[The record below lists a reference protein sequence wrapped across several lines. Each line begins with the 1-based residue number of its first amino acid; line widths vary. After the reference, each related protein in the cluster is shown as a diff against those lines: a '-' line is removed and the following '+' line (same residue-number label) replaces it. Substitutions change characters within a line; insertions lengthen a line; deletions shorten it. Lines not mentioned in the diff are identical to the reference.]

1 MAIQPIERNNN
12 RTLTNYRFV
21 QNNTAGRLFIYQ
33 HMKQQDKNIALSG
46 QLKWVGRIASVMD
59 DKFRLPGTNFRF
71 GLDPILNF
79 IPFAGDVSGFI
90 VAAALL
96 FVIAKNGGVSR
107 KVLVL
112 MAFNICVDALI
123 GAIPLLGQITDF
135 YFKANTRNIKLLKEH
150 YQEGKHQ
157 GSGNGVIAIILIGL
171 LLFLLA
177 TMYLS
182 YIALRWLFNQF

>member
-1 MAIQPIERNNN
+1 
-12 RTLTNYRFV
+12 
-21 QNNTAGRLFIYQ
+21 
-33 HMKQQDKNIALSG
+33 MKQQPKNLVLAG
-46 QLKWVGRIASVMD
+46 QLKWVERVASVMD

-79 IPFAGDVSGFI
+79 IPFAGDVSGFV

-107 KVLVL
+107 KVLIL
-112 MAFNICVDALI
+112 MAVNICVDGLI
-123 GAIPLLGQITDF
+123 GAIPLLGQVSDF

-157 GSGNGVIAIILIGL
+157 GSGNGIIVL
-171 LLFLLA
+171 LLVVMLVFLTA
-177 TMYLS
+177 TVYLS
-182 YIALRWLFNQF
+182 YIALRWMFSQF